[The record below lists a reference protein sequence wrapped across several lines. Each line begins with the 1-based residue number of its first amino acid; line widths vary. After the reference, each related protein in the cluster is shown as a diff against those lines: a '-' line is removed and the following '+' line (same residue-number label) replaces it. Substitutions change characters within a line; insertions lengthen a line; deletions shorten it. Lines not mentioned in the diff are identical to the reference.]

1 MKSYVDRF
9 LDPTCVPVRILIN
22 KLHLVPNWI
31 VVSLV
36 GLFENGRGLATDE
49 SYISV
54 MFFDPLLH
62 GSPCFPDV
70 DFAALAGNPVDN
82 AILFS

>member
-1 MKSYVDRF
+1 MDRF

-31 VVSLV
+31 VASLMV
-36 GLFENGRGLATDE
+36 LFQNGRDVGTDE

-54 MFFDPLLH
+54 MFFDHLLH
-62 GSPCFPDV
+62 RSPYSPDV
-70 DFAALAGNPVDN
+70 DFAALAVDN
-82 AILFS
+82 PSCRQRHLV